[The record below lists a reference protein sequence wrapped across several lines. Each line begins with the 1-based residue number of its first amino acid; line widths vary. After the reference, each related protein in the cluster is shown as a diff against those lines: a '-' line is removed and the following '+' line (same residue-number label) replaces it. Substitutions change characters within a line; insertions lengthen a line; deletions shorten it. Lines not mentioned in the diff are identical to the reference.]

1 MLNVPYAIK
10 ERSLPK
16 SLILA
21 AVAAL
26 LCVTL
31 ATSAFAD
38 AGDRDLDVN
47 AINTAHNFLAPSLT
61 AAQAA
66 PPKASAAGPQRMK
79 PAHMARVIGRHHGY
93 APGERYGSHA
103 G

>member
-21 AVAAL
+21 TVTAL

-31 ATSAFAD
+31 ATAAFAD
-38 AGDRDLDVN
+38 AGDRDLEVN
-47 AINTAHNFLAPSLT
+47 AINTAPNFLAPRLT
-61 AAQAA
+61 PA
-66 PPKASAAGPQRMK
+66 PSAPAKASAARMQRMK
-79 PAHMARVIGRHHGY
+79 PAHMARAMSRHHGY
-93 APGERYGSHA
+93 AQGERYEQPRG
-103 G
+103 